1 MKRIA
6 LVAAVLGVLLTTV
19 VVQAQL
25 SRDFANE
32 FLAQPAG
39 RALVQTFGA
48 LKTGYLED
56 VDDDAIIRGA
66 ITGMLEA
73 VGDPYTYY
81 LEPRTAAREAQDRSG
96 TFEGIG
102 AVLTPFNRQTGKGVE
117 ILNVYR
123 GGPAFG
129 AGVQRGDIFMEV
141 DGVDVS
147 DFTTTEVVDLVRG
160 PGGTTV
166 EITFQRPGAADP
178 VSFAIVRDTIEIID
192 VTAGIVDGD
201 IGYVA
206 ISSFGNQRVYD
217 QLTEAIARLQLDGA
231 DSFVLDLRNNPGG
244 LLTQGILVADE
255 FLAAGDI
262 VFQRARGVT
271 QRLASADPLG
281 LVDAPLVVLVNRNSA
296 SASEIVA
303 GALQENDRALVV
315 GETTFGKGVAQSV
328 VSLSDGG
335 QLAYTSFEWLTPDRR
350 SITEDG
356 VVPDVAV
363 TDALLAQT
371 ISVEGRGGELG
382 QVVTILVDGVEVGST
397 TVDEEG
403 EFTFVTVGPR
413 PVLSEVQGE
422 ALVDLAND
430 AVLAAAVAALRD
442 GTAAAVGAR

>member
-1 MKRIA
+1 MY
-6 LVAAVLGVLLTTV
+6 
-19 VVQAQL
+19 
-25 SRDFANE
+25 RD
-32 FLAQPAG
+32 
-39 RALVQTFGA
+39 
-48 LKTGYLED
+48 
-56 VDDDAIIRGA
+56 
-66 ITGMLEA
+66 
-73 VGDPYTYY
+73 
-81 LEPRTAAREAQDRSG
+81 
-96 TFEGIG
+96 
-102 AVLTPFNRQTGKGVE
+102 
-117 ILNVYR
+117 
-123 GGPAFG
+123 GPAFH
-129 AGVQRGDIFMEV
+129 AGVRRGDIFMEV

-166 EITFQRPGAADP
+166 ELTFQRPGASEP
-178 VSFAIVRDTIEIID
+178 VSFAIVRATIEIVD
-192 VTAGIVDGD
+192 VTASLVDGD

-217 QLTEAIARLQLDGA
+217 QLIEAIARLQLEGA
-231 DSFVLDLRNNPGG
+231 RSFVLDLRNNPGG

-255 FLAAGDI
+255 FLGTGDI

-281 LVDAPLVVLVNRNSA
+281 VVDAPLVVLVNRNSA

-303 GALQENDRALVV
+303 GALQENDRALVI

-350 SITEDG
+350 SITEEG
-356 VVPDVAV
+356 IVPDVAV
-363 TDALLAQT
+363 TDALLTQT

-422 ALVDLAND
+422 AMVDLTND

-442 GTAAAVGAR
+442 GSAAAVRAR